1 MTTSSLPTNLLTSNA
16 SSNIFLLQSTATSTY
31 QPLLNSSST
40 LLGVGSNI
48 TFINY
53 NTLSNLPTD
62 LLTSNSASN
71 IFLTTSSLP
80 TNLLTSNSASNIFL
94 TTSSLPTN
102 LLTSNSASNIFLTT
116 SSLPTNLL
124 TSNSAS
130 NIFLTTSSL
139 PTNLLTSNSASNIF
153 LKLSGGQ
160 LSGSIGIGT
169 TTTSSLELY
178 STTQTQPRIVL
189 SGQHFYDNTGLTTG
203 GIAFLCGVNGL
214 ANRQLW
220 LADSTLL
227 ASNTT
232 NPVLRLMPN
241 QGGITYPSV
250 DAIATNGSTRLP
262 LGLGGNMIILANGNV
277 GTGLTNPSTTLQVTG
292 TLNAT
297 TIQEN
302 GTALTSKYLQLSGGT
317 LTGTLGI
324 GTNALISGT
333 TLDCRGAIWSY
344 SLVIID
350 SSTLSGNSVFALGN
364 YELMINSPTA
374 SGAAAIQ
381 TIRQGYDYNQNLT
394 LQAISGSGNVGIGK
408 TNPGYKLDVN
418 GNGRVHNGTT
428 NTDFYI
434 GNGSASS
441 ALNLWDIGGAAWRL
455 YTSSSNLYF
464 TNGTVGGAL
473 NQKFYADFNGYLYLG
488 GGANLRIGGNDGAN
502 TIYSPSASNIGI
514 TLNYATNSAGTIN
527 LGFNGGNGNILSIT
541 NTAAT
546 VSQNLIVNT
555 KIGIGTTNPLSTLH
569 INAGAILKVI
579 SLYDLGN
586 NFQYTGFGA
595 TSGLIHNIPST
606 TDAFQFR
613 VGTSSTTANELMRI
627 TGGGSVGIGTNNP
640 LSKLHINAGTT
651 LKVISLY
658 DLGNDYQ
665 YTGLGSTSGLI
676 HNIPSTSDSFQFRV
690 GTSSTTANELMRI
703 TGGGSVGVGTTSPN
717 ASLELYSTSQTL
729 PRLILSGQE
738 YFTNAN
744 LTTGGIAFLCG
755 VNRSGNR
762 QLLIADSTLLA
773 SNGTNGTFRIF
784 INSPSFGIDCMATNG
799 DRLPMSV
806 GGNLTILANGNV
818 GIGTATSAYLL
829 NLYSTSGPQLLIN
842 GTNPG
847 VLFSNSSGGCI
858 AQATVAAAYS
868 TSANINDVV
877 VRSPAGNLLILQSG
891 TNAGTIFVTSTNV
904 GIGVTNPS
912 TTLQVNG
919 TMNAT
924 TIQENGTALTSK
936 YLQLSGGTVTGL
948 VKFTNSSTWQT
959 SFEIEATGSATNKYQ
974 FNVGGSTNTAIGT
987 GSFGIYDANSGVN
1000 GYVMVFK
1007 TGNVGIGTTN
1017 PSTLLHV
1024 NGTMNATTIQENGT
1038 ALASKYQSILAINSN
1053 INISNINCS
1062 NIYNSNLT
1070 TTSNLV
1076 VTTTASANSFIENG
1090 TALSSKYLNSNILP
1104 NLKKKSGFT
1113 INCSNAVTLS
1123 GTSYYKYDINLTSYT
1138 KTMYLDGVT
1147 SNLPY
1152 RTFSIKCLPISGIFS
1167 SDGNPNIAQYD
1178 IYMSSNISA
1187 GTSNL
1192 CAIGVPQS
1200 VELNQIPVSS
1210 SLFLLETTYFNY
1222 ISVISTTSANIN
1234 CIIEDYLN

>member
-1 MTTSSLPTNLLTSNA
+1 MPANLLTSNA

-31 QPLLNSSST
+31 QPLLNSSSA

-62 LLTSNSASN
+62 
-71 IFLTTSSLP
+71 
-80 TNLLTSNSASNIFL
+80 
-94 TTSSLPTN
+94 
-102 LLTSNSASNIFLTT
+102 
-116 SSLPTNLL
+116 LL

-178 STTQTQPRIVL
+178 STTQTQPRIIL
-189 SGQHFYDNTGLTTG
+189 SGQQFYNNTGLTTG
-203 GIAFLCGVNGL
+203 GIAFICGVNTL

-220 LADSTLL
+220 LADSANLT
-227 ASNTT
+227 SNTT

-241 QGGITYPSV
+241 QGGITYPSI
-250 DAIATNGSTRLP
+250 DAIATDGSTRLP

-277 GTGLTNPSTTLQVTG
+277 GIGLTNPSTTLQVTG

-324 GTNALISGT
+324 GTNALISGS

-344 SLVIID
+344 GLVIID

-394 LQAISGSGNVGIGK
+394 LQATSGSGNVGIGK

-464 TNGTVGGAL
+464 TNGTVGGTL

-514 TLNYATNSAGTIN
+514 TLNYSTNSGGSIN
-527 LGFNGGNGNILSIT
+527 LGFNGGNGTILSIT

-703 TGGGSVGVGTTSPN
+703 TGGGSVGVGTASPN

-738 YFTNAN
+738 FYTNAN

-755 VNRSGNR
+755 VNRANNR
-762 QLLIADSTLLA
+762 QLLIADSSLLT
-773 SNGTNGTFRIF
+773 SNTTNGTFRIF
-784 INSPSFGIDCMATNG
+784 INSPSYGIDCLATDG
-799 DRLPMSV
+799 STRLPMSV
-806 GGNLTILANGNV
+806 GGNLTILANGYV
-818 GIGTATSAYLL
+818 GIGTATPAYLL

-847 VLFSNSSGGCI
+847 IIFSNSSGGCI

-936 YLQLSGGTVTGL
+936 YLQLSGGTITGDL
-948 VKFTNSSTWQT
+948 TFNKTNLNIQFTSTNGNNIAIPSNAGFFSTSSASGDMVIRSIQTMYLQTGIGAHAIKIPTTNIVEIPSLISAT
-959 SFEIEATGSATNKYQ
+959 SFVYKGTEL
-974 FNVGGSTNTAIGT
+974 STNL
-987 GSFGIYDANSGVN
+987 
-1000 GYVMVFK
+1000 
-1007 TGNVGIGTTN
+1007 TTN
-1017 PSTLLHV
+1017 
-1024 NGTMNATTIQENGT
+1024 
-1038 ALASKYQSILAINSN
+1038 YQSILAINSN

-1090 TALSSKYLNSNILP
+1090 TALASKYLNSNILP

-1123 GTSYYKYDINLTSYT
+1123 GTSYFKYDINLSSYT
-1138 KTMYLDGVT
+1138 KTMYLDGAT